1 MSQRIYISGLGIISA
16 IGNNV
21 PETFLS
27 LSQSKTGIGKINY
40 LSTRHK
46 DEFLAGEVKLSN
58 DQLADLI
65 QDSNP
70 QLNRNSYL
78 AMKAAKEAVIH
89 SGIDMKDGLRTGVIS
104 STTVAGM
111 GKTELYY
118 KEMCDKG
125 THLDVLDTHDCGD
138 STERIADYLGQVD
151 YITTISTACSS
162 AANAIMLGCRMIK
175 QGLLDRAIVGGVDAL
190 SKFTFNGFNTL
201 MILDREWCR
210 PFDDTRKGLN
220 LGEAAAFLV
229 IEGEKA
235 IEKRNGVKLAEIV
248 GYANANDAYH
258 QTASSPE
265 GLGATLAIQQALE
278 MAGLKPGDIDYINMH
293 GTGTPNNDLSE
304 GTATM
309 NVFGSQVPK
318 FSSTKAFTGHTLAAA
333 ASVEAVFSVLSL
345 QQQMIFPNL
354 NFSTPMKEFNLIPET
369 KLIQT
374 PIDIILSN
382 SFGFGGNCSSL
393 ILKKISFE

>member
-21 PETFLS
+21 AETFDS
-27 LSQSKTGIGKINY
+27 LSHSRTGIGKINY
-40 LSTRHK
+40 LPTRYK

-58 DQLADLI
+58 EELAEIIKDN
-65 QDSNP
+65 NP

-78 AMKAAKEAVIH
+78 AMKAAKEAVVN
-89 SGIDMKDGLRTGVIS
+89 SGIDTADGLRTGVIS

-111 GKTELYY
+111 GKTELFY
-118 KEMCDKG
+118 KDLVEKG
-125 THLDVLDTHDCGD
+125 THLEVLETHDCGD

-162 AANAIMLGCRMIK
+162 AANAVMLGCRMIR
-175 QGLLDRAIVGGVDAL
+175 QGLLDRAVVGGVDAL

-220 LGEAAAFLV
+220 LGEAAAFMV
-229 IEGEKA
+229 IEGEEALNRRKGKA
-235 IEKRNGVKLAEIV
+235 LAEIV

-265 GLGATLAIQQALE
+265 GIGAAMAIKQALA
-278 MAGLKPGDIDYINMH
+278 MSGLRPGDIDYINMH

-304 GTATM
+304 GTATLK
-309 NVFGSQVPK
+309 VFGSQVPK

-333 ASVEAVFSVLSL
+333 AGVEAVFSVLSL
-345 QQQMIFPNL
+345 QHDLIFPNL
-354 NFSTPMKEFNLIPET
+354 NFSTPMKEFNLLPET
-369 KLIQT
+369 KLLKT
-374 PIDIILSN
+374 PVNAVLSN

-393 ILKKISFE
+393 VFKKA